1 MLTLS
6 DNSPAAGIPQ
16 IRSRRGTECFTGPL
30 RPGPGG
36 MGVVLLYMG
45 LPGSYTHAVRVA
57 ATGQD
62 FTGAGILGAVQV
74 LIAPAGPAVRVRS
87 QHRLG

>member
-1 MLTLS
+1 
-6 DNSPAAGIPQ
+6 
-16 IRSRRGTECFTGPL
+16 
-30 RPGPGG
+30 
-36 MGVVLLYMG
+36 MGVAFLYIG
-45 LPGSYTHAVRVA
+45 LRGSYTHAVRVA

-62 FTGAGILGAVQV
+62 FAGAGILGAVQV